1 MGGVEAV
8 PGQELQMALQPRL
21 LPSVP
26 PEGQEVVV
34 QAVLLPVALYP
45 LIMGGRRVL
54 GAMHAPKATKERAV
68 DNGDRLVLC

>member
-8 PGQELQMALQPRL
+8 PGQELQMALPL

-54 GAMHAPKATKERAV
+54 GAMHAPEATKERAV